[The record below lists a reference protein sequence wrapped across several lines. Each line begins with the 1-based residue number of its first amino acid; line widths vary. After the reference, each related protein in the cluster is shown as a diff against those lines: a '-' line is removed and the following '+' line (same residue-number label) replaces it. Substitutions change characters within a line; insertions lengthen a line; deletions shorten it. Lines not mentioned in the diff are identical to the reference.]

1 MAWEC
6 AGLLMRRSV
15 DPGAGLQELVELWS
29 ANSADDLHRVLVL
42 HPVMRRSADAF
53 EPYGLLVKHHEAE
66 PDSSIVT
73 ALLLLT
79 DQRWRDG
86 VSHLVRRIEDAGVL
100 DAGALDLLAQT
111 FLSADKALYWEVPDD
126 WFDEM
131 GVIISFDDDPS
142 TAEQPGAA
150 VGPTVAR
157 RDLPPPLR
165 RWAAARIVRQEP
177 SSWGAV
183 FARARELDSRSS
195 AAIMNGLLDVVDMIA
210 MPAQNLLIRAG
221 LDSSDHAVRR
231 VAFGLVA
238 ARDGFDAAYA
248 RAINDPNARIRAWAQ
263 AGMEAP
269 PAGSSDKRP
278 NPRGPREAVGMKSEN
293 PSTLF

>member
-1 MAWEC
+1 M
-6 AGLLMRRSV
+6 LLSF

-53 EPYGLLVKHHEAE
+53 EPFGLLVKHHEAK

-100 DAGALDLLAQT
+100 DAGALDLLART
-111 FLSADKALYWEVPDD
+111 FLSADKALHWEVPDD

-165 RWAAARIVRQEP
+165 RWAAARMVRQEP

-183 FARARELDSRSS
+183 FARTSELDPRSS
-195 AAIMNGLLDVVDMIA
+195 AAIMNGLLDVVDMIP
-210 MPAQNLLIRAG
+210 MPAQDLLIGAG
-221 LDSSDHAVRR
+221 LDSPDYAVRR
-231 VAFGLVA
+231 VGLGLLA

-248 RAINDPNARIRAWAQ
+248 RAIRDPNARIRAWAQ
-263 AGMEAP
+263 AGVETK
-269 PAGSSDKRP
+269 PAGSADKRP
-278 NPRGPREAVGMKSEN
+278 IPRGPREAVGMKSEN
-293 PSTLF
+293 PSPLF

>member
-1 MAWEC
+1 
-6 AGLLMRRSV
+6 MRRSV
-15 DPGAGLQELVELWS
+15 DPEDGMRELAELWS

-42 HPVMRRSADAF
+42 HPIVRRSADAF
-53 EPYGLLVKHHEAE
+53 EPYGLLVKHQEAE

-79 DQRWRDG
+79 DPRWRDG
-86 VSHLVRRIEDAGVL
+86 VSHLVRRIEDEGVL

-131 GVIISFDDDPS
+131 GVIISFDDEPPP
-142 TAEQPGAA
+142 AEQPDEA

-165 RWAAARIVRQEP
+165 RWAAARMVRQEP

-183 FARARELDSRSS
+183 FARTRELDPRSS
-195 AAIMNGLLDVVDMIA
+195 AAIMNGLLDVVDMIPMA
-210 MPAQNLLIRAG
+210 AQDLLIRAG

-231 VAFGLVA
+231 VGLGLVA
-238 ARDGFDAAYA
+238 ARDGFAAAYA
-248 RAINDPNARIRAWAQ
+248 RAIRDPNARIRAWAQ
-263 AGMEAP
+263 AGMETQS
-269 PAGSSDKRP
+269 AGASDKRP

-293 PSTLF
+293 SPTLF